1 MAKKAPKTF
10 TVQGTF
16 NPGSNAEGLS
26 ISAVSSKGKTLDS
39 ETIDGSNSFELSF
52 KTKKALRKARKGKIS
67 LVVDDLNGDS
77 GNLTFEDASGDLSP
91 DSQSF
96 TQKIKAK
103 RGSASVNLNLESTT
117 VGPDITPTPEANRLT
132 LTTFEDVYSN
142 VIGGQVIGGALA
154 PNNERF
160 TAGQD
165 IVTASAGTLGQN
177 DNLNDAT
184 TGDNDQLRV
193 TTTANNTLQTAVAGV
208 STVVGVENL
217 VVSATNDAST
227 EADLSKF
234 SGLSSVQ
241 VEGSFTNR
249 LELKNYLSSGAT
261 SFDFSGVT
269 SGGVNIDNDNRGTD
283 TASPLTLIGSRA
295 EDILEAN
302 IGPATLRGGLGND
315 TIKGSQVSGVTVVG
329 GQGTDNIDL
338 FANNAQDTVS
348 LRTVTSFNDR
358 DTIAN
363 FAGAGNNATNFDL
376 LEFDALTFSNYTAG
390 GPVQQ
395 VTAAQAALSAGAQ
408 TPAGQNMFVIDTFAN
423 IAGLDASGQAT
434 SWLAYAN
441 DTGRLYYSANGDF
454 SQEREQIA
462 FLQGFANTNNLTAE
476 NIAIV

>member
-1 MAKKAPKTF
+1 MPQYKFKIRGSIDNVSNVAGVGYELNVNGDTLADG
-10 TVQGTF
+10 TVG
-16 NPGSNAEGLS
+16 A
-26 ISAVSSKGKTLDS
+26 
-39 ETIDGSNSFELSF
+39 DGSF
-52 KTKKALRKARKGKIS
+52 
-67 LVVDDLNGDS
+67 
-77 GNLTFEDASGDLSP
+77 
-91 DSQSF
+91 
-96 TQKIKAK
+96 KIKVKSDQKKLKGDIDFEKLNAA
-103 RGSASVNLNLESTT
+103 GSANFTSNSLEYSLASNESQRVKAKEKKTNFNYSFSLDNP
-117 VGPDITPTPEANRLT
+117 VSPIAPPPPEANRLT

-142 VIGGQVIGGALA
+142 VIGGQVIGGALT

-165 IVTASAGTLGQN
+165 IVTAAAGTLGQN

-269 SGGVNIDNDNRGTD
+269 TGGVNISNANRGTN

-315 TIKGSQVSGVTVVG
+315 TIRGSQVSGVTAVG
-329 GQGTDNIDL
+329 GQGTDNITL
-338 FANNAQDTVS
+338 FDNNAQDTVS

-363 FAGAGNNATNFDL
+363 FAGEGNNANFDL

-395 VTAAQAALSAGAQ
+395 VTAAQAADAASVG
-408 TPAGQNMFVIDTFAN
+408 AGQNMFVIDTFAN
-423 IAGLDASGQAT
+423 IAGLNASGQAT

-462 FLQGFANTNNLTAE
+462 FLQGFANTNNFTAE